1 MIIKRFL
8 IVIIL
13 FIKSLSLADDRV
25 FMGYYRIWRD
35 KTFEQDN
42 NKLKSKDKI
51 TKAKNE
57 LSMLDI
63 PYGVNV
69 VNIFGYDKY
78 DNGQEHEKYQKYFE
92 TLRNVYAPE
101 LKKRGLKLVYSI
113 NYKRLITVPKRPA
126 TSNEIEEWTNE
137 KPKTTENEKQK
148 WIDELKKTNNNPS
161 EKEKKEYIAKKE
173 KQELDN
179 FIEQRY
185 QAKIE
190 PTDAEID
197 AWAKKIYEE
206 NVLKNNL
213 DGIDIDME
221 LNYENIDDKA
231 ISDEIKKKIKNDDP
245 EYLTERKRKV
255 GERMIKALSKYLGP
269 KSSNPNS
276 LLVYDFN
283 SGRSSKQAIDNLKE
297 YFNYLF
303 FQNYGKGNGTH
314 EQYSA
319 FEKRNIQALANL
331 DVADYKFVP
340 GLTYAEELSTEG
352 TKFINYHLGKFD
364 KSALYKFATDKKYAG
379 MFLYALD
386 RDGMTHNSPDNST
399 IVKTNFLWTKT
410 LIQAF
415 NGVTLEHA
423 KKLASHNLERIKYK
437 KKLEEY
443 SSNNM
448 GKTFL
453 EKKKEAIEN
462 INKET
467 KLIDVNKHILGLIEI
482 GEEKIKALNP
492 DYDPTLEEKIMKM
505 PEIVK
510 SINELDNTKEEDRK
524 EDEINNAYI
533 ELAKA
538 LGDKRPIQS
547 ELAYKLGQFLVTRN
561 GFIFE
566 KSKLLNG
573 VFSTLDIPIS
583 TLDERF
589 NTGYTFSKLKS
600 GYYHSVNI
608 SGMVYKNIGLF
619 TNISTNFGGVNT
631 LLGVYSNVHFKN
643 GKYIPNIALGYVFDS
658 KDIDTHFISLKLANS
673 FKFYAYKNK
682 GLMLNPSI
690 DLDMA
695 LGAYNSTINNNSNK
709 FKALYNHKA
718 KIGLDLSYNINNFDI
733 ITKLGVFNTLT
744 VNKTLKDK
752 YIYDF
757 GANIE
762 AKFLYDIDKSMTIGI
777 NSGYTRTIKD
787 NLFNVGLE
795 FSKLF
800 LTF

>member
-1 MIIKRFL
+1 MIKKRFL
-8 IVIIL
+8 IIL
-13 FIKSLSLADDRV
+13 IFLINSLSLANDKV

-42 NKLKSKDKI
+42 DRLKAKDGK
-51 TKAKNE
+51 TKATNE

-63 PYGVNV
+63 PEGVNV

-78 DNGQEHEKYQKYFE
+78 DKGQEHEKYQKYFD

-101 LKKRGLKLVYSI
+101 LKKRGIKLVYGI

-126 TSNEIEEWTNE
+126 TSDEINEWTKE
-137 KPKTTENEKQK
+137 KPETTEAEKQK
-148 WIDELKKTNNNPS
+148 WIAELEKINNNPS
-161 EKEKKEYIAKKE
+161 EEEKKEYIAKKE
-173 KQELDN
+173 KQALDN

-185 QAKIE
+185 QSKVD
-190 PTDAEID
+190 PTDEEID

-221 LNYENIDDKA
+221 LNDENINDPT
-231 ISDEIKKKIKNDDP
+231 ISDEIKNKIKNDDP

-255 GERMIKALSKYLGP
+255 GERMIRALSKYLGP

-283 SGRSSKQAIDNLKE
+283 SGRASKQAIDNLKE

-319 FEKRNIQALANL
+319 FEQRNKRALENL
-331 DVADYKFVP
+331 DVADDKFVP
-340 GLTYAEELSTEG
+340 GLTYAEELSPEG
-352 TKFINYHLGKFD
+352 TKFVNYHLGNFEA
-364 KSALYKFATDKKYAG
+364 SALYKFATDKKYAG

-386 RDGMTHNSPDNST
+386 RDGMTHNSPDSNT

-423 KKLASHNLERIKYK
+423 KKVAFHNLERIKYAK
-437 KKLEEY
+437 KIEEDN
-443 SSNNM
+443 SNNT

-453 EKKKEAIEN
+453 EEKKEAIEK

-467 KLIDVNKHILGLIEI
+467 KLIDVNKHILGLVEI
-482 GEEKIKALNP
+482 GVEKIKALNP

-505 PEIVK
+505 PEILE
-510 SINELDNTKEEDRK
+510 SMTELDNTKEEDRK

-538 LGDKRPIQS
+538 LGDKRPVQS

-690 DLDMA
+690 DLDME
-695 LGAYNSTINNNSNK
+695 LGAYHSTINNNSNK
-709 FKALYNHKA
+709 FKALYNHKV
-718 KIGLDLSYNINNFDI
+718 KVGLDLSYKINSFNI
-733 ITKLGVFNTLT
+733 ITKFGAFNTLT
-744 VNKTLKDK
+744 ANKDK

-762 AKFLYDIDKSMTIGI
+762 AKLLYDIDKSMTIGI

-787 NLFNVGLE
+787 NLFNLGLE

-800 LTF
+800 